1 MPTQEEQL
9 VVAGDEAGA
18 VLNGSAFNSVINDL
32 VERTFQ
38 TFVNTEPADKDKRE
52 YAYNHYRAL
61 VDVVD
66 TLKQRVQVR
75 DSIVE
80 QQNGDNSQEETAP

>member
-1 MPTQEEQL
+1 MATQEEQL
-9 VVAGDEAGA
+9 VMAGDEAGA
-18 VLNGSAFNSVINDL
+18 VLSGSAFNSVINDL
-32 VERTFQ
+32 VERSFQ

>member
-9 VVAGDEAGA
+9 VMAGDEAGA
-18 VLNGSAFNSVINDL
+18 VLSGSAFNSVINEL
-32 VERTFQ
+32 VERSFQ

-66 TLKQRVQVR
+66 TMKQRVQVR
-75 DSIVE
+75 DSIIE

>member
-1 MPTQEEQL
+1 MATQEEQL
-9 VVAGDEAGA
+9 VMAGDEAGA
-18 VLNGSAFNSVINDL
+18 VLNGSAFNSVINEL
-32 VERTFQ
+32 VERAFQ

-75 DSIVE
+75 DSIIE
-80 QQNGDNSQEETAP
+80 QQNGDNSQEEPAP

>member
-1 MPTQEEQL
+1 MATQEEQL
-9 VVAGDEAGA
+9 VMAGDEAGA
-18 VLNGSAFNSVINDL
+18 VLSGSAFNSVINEL
-32 VERTFQ
+32 VERAFQ

-75 DSIVE
+75 DSIIE
-80 QQNGDNSQEETAP
+80 QQNGDNSQEEPAP